1 LITENIEKVENVEK
15 TGNASASTSAST
27 SASISVSASTGASEG
42 FEKAFLMD
50 VSFVEVKGKP
60 AIRLMLK
67 SEKSGKTFRVYDQ
80 TFEPYFYV
88 LPRSESELFQAK
100 QALEKLQVFERGEKV
115 TVKRVEETTRLLKF
129 KPVRLLKVIAF
140 HPKHVLKLREE
151 SKRFGTVFEADV
163 PFYKRYVID
172 KGLKPCG
179 LVEVKREGLNALEV
193 KPCSEN
199 EAGKTVEFKM
209 LSLDI
214 ETYNPNVIP
223 NPSKDPCLMIGYA
236 GDNGFEGVYSFQKKF
251 SKPFVK
257 SFSSEREMLEA
268 FCALLR
274 EKHVDLLCTYNGD
287 SFDLPYLQERA
298 KQLKADFRLGRDR
311 LPVKT
316 KRVGMRVVSEV
327 GGRVHYDVLP
337 VASFMDFTGT
347 IKVPR
352 LTLESVYGE
361 VLGGKKLEF
370 DAAQTWR
377 VWDSGDEKQ
386 LDFLAEYCVT
396 DARACF
402 ELAKHFLYLQ
412 TELSKLLHLTLFDV
426 SRATASQLAESLLLR
441 KAFERGELAPNKP
454 SGRELV
460 EREHEPVQGAF
471 VKMPLPGVYDNIA
484 VFDFRSLYPSIIIS
498 HNVDFSTLDCD
509 CCTREE
515 AFVSPQGHKFCS
527 KRKGIIPEV
536 LSSVLNERVKIKKAL
551 KNVSRDSREY
561 QLLYARQWGL
571 KIFANS
577 IYGLTLHPR
586 FRWYSRAAGESTTAW
601 GRHYIQE
608 TIRKAEKEGFR
619 VLYSDT
625 DSIMISFNPSEKEKL
640 EEFQR
645 SVNESLPRDMELEL
659 EGFYPRGI
667 FVSKKQEA
675 EKGAKKKYALID
687 AEGRIKIR
695 GFELVRRDWSRV
707 ARDAQRAVLEILLKE
722 GNVQKAID
730 FVREVVKKLKS
741 GETPLEDCVIYTQLQ
756 KSTRAYEVKSPELSA
771 VLKARKAGLVVPE
784 GAVVGYVITRQGKSI
799 SEKAFL
805 VEQAKDYDSDY
816 YVNNQVMPAVLK
828 ILGALGVSED
838 DIKLKGSQSKLDC
851 W

>member
-1 LITENIEKVENVEK
+1 MVEVEDD
-15 TGNASASTSAST
+15 A
-27 SASISVSASTGASEG
+27 G
-42 FEKAFLMD
+42 FEKAFLLD
-50 VSFVEVKGKP
+50 VDFVELKGKP
-60 AIRLMLK
+60 AIRLMLQ

-80 TFEPYFYV
+80 TFEPYYYV
-88 LPRSESELFQAK
+88 LPRGDFAFIK
-100 QALEKLQVFERGEKV
+100 QSLEKLQVLERGEKIS
-115 TVKRVEETTRLLKF
+115 VKRVEETMRKFKF

-140 HPKHVLKLREE
+140 HPGHIPKLREE
-151 SKRFGTVFEADV
+151 STRFGTVFEADI
-163 PFYKRYVID
+163 PFYKRYIID
-172 KGLKPCG
+172 KRLSPCG
-179 LVEVKREGLNALEV
+179 LVEVKRSGLNALEV
-193 KPCSEN
+193 RPCGED
-199 EAGKTVEFKM
+199 EAGKTVEFKVM
-209 LSLDI
+209 SLDI

-223 NPSKDPCLMIGYA
+223 NPSKDACLMIGYA
-236 GDNGFEGVYSFQKKF
+236 GEGIEGVYSFQKKF

-257 SFSSEREMLEA
+257 TFANEKEMLEA
-268 FCALLR
+268 FCRLLR

-316 KRVGMRVVSEV
+316 KRIGMRVVSEI

-337 VASFMDFTGT
+337 VAAFMDFTGT
-347 IKVPR
+347 IKVPN
-352 LTLESVYGE
+352 LTLEKVYAE

-396 DARACF
+396 DARACL

-412 TELSKLLHLTLFDV
+412 TELSKLLHMTLFDV
-426 SRATASQLAESLLLR
+426 SRATSSQLVESLLLR
-441 KAFERGELAPNKP
+441 KAFERGELVPNKP
-454 SGRELV
+454 SDAEVAAR
-460 EREHEPVQGAF
+460 EREPIQGAF
-471 VKMPLPGVYDNIA
+471 VKMPFPGVYNNIA

-498 HNVDFSTLDCD
+498 HNVDASTLNCD
-509 CCTREE
+509 CCSREE
-515 AFVSPQGHKFCS
+515 AFVSPQGHKFCA
-527 KRKGIIPEV
+527 KNKGIIPQV
-536 LSSVLNERVKIKKAL
+536 LDAILSERIKVKSAL
-551 KNVSRDSREY
+551 KNAPRDSREY
-561 QLLYARQWGL
+561 ELLYARQWGL

-577 IYGLTLHPR
+577 VYGLTLHPH

-601 GRHYIQE
+601 ARHYIQE
-608 TIRKAEKEGFR
+608 TMRKAEEEGFR
-619 VLYSDT
+619 VLYGDT
-625 DSIMISFNPSEKEKL
+625 DSVMILFKPGEEEKL
-640 EEFQR
+640 KEFQKR
-645 SVNESLPRDMELEL
+645 INEELPEKMELEL

-707 ARDAQRAVLEILLKE
+707 ARHTQRTVLEILLKE

-730 FVREVVKKLKS
+730 YVRDVVARLKS

-756 KSTRAYEVKSPELSA
+756 KSTGAYEVKSPELSA

-799 SEKAFL
+799 SEKAVL
-805 VEQAKDYDSDY
+805 AKQVKPGDYDADY
-816 YVNNQVMPAVLK
+816 YVNNQVLPAVLK
-828 ILGALGVSED
+828 ILGALGVGKD
-838 DIKLKGSQSKLDC
+838 DIKLKGSQSKLGG